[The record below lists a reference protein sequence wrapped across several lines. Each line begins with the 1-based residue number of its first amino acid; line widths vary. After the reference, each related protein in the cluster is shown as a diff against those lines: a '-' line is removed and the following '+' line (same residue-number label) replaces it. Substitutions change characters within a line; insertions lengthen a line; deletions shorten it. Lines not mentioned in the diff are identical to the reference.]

1 MKLMRKYIFL
11 LLGIIALF
19 CSCKDSSS
27 SNCSQCSGITQS
39 DEINPAAVKDVLNE
53 DTAPFHVALPCEVT
67 VYGSGNAKG
76 FYEVFSNNDLSK
88 NIMYTDYATQK
99 QIYLCS
105 QPSCAHN
112 NEICTS
118 WIPPGEYTVY
128 PVALDEGI
136 ALLYSGRN
144 DFSKIEIADA
154 NGANRKILTEFGSG
168 VEIDPGAAVND
179 KYIVVKTT
187 SYFTDDNE
195 QINIAQELL
204 AVDLSNGKRYK
215 LCTTD
220 DMVNIS
226 PFEPGYLSLFFRGVS
241 ESGFIVKTIRVNDYA
256 INENVYFD
264 ESFALPTNSQE
275 HTIYEIPF
283 DGSKAKK
290 LLTFHQNECFDEVY
304 GDSLFYLK
312 NNGENQ
318 YSLEKINTQ
327 TLEHNVIVSDF
338 RQTNI
343 QTNISEALFSDT
355 FLVARVEDFVI
366 LNTLS
371 SNIIKDNGDI
381 ELVYK
386 SYAIDINT
394 GKMHELTLSNYFS
407 ATQLPVSIIAQTD
420 TKLLVHAKIEE
431 VQKTGTQVQMTERL
445 AGLISKEDYLNSQ
458 PNYVMI
464 NALRKP
470 M

>member
-1 MKLMRKYIFL
+1 M
-11 LLGIIALF
+11 
-19 CSCKDSSS
+19 
-27 SNCSQCSGITQS
+27 
-39 DEINPAAVKDVLNE
+39 
-53 DTAPFHVALPCEVT
+53 
-67 VYGSGNAKG
+67 
-76 FYEVFSNNDLSK
+76 
-88 NIMYTDYATQK
+88 
-99 QIYLCS
+99 
-105 QPSCAHN
+105 
-112 NEICTS
+112 
-118 WIPPGEYTVY
+118 
-128 PVALDEGI
+128 
-136 ALLYSGRN
+136 
-144 DFSKIEIADA
+144 
-154 NGANRKILTEFGSG
+154 
-168 VEIDPGAAVND
+168 ND

-290 LLTFHQNECFDEVY
+290 LLTFHQNECFEEVY

>member
-1 MKLMRKYIFL
+1 M
-11 LLGIIALF
+11 
-19 CSCKDSSS
+19 
-27 SNCSQCSGITQS
+27 
-39 DEINPAAVKDVLNE
+39 
-53 DTAPFHVALPCEVT
+53 
-67 VYGSGNAKG
+67 
-76 FYEVFSNNDLSK
+76 
-88 NIMYTDYATQK
+88 
-99 QIYLCS
+99 
-105 QPSCAHN
+105 
-112 NEICTS
+112 
-118 WIPPGEYTVY
+118 
-128 PVALDEGI
+128 
-136 ALLYSGRN
+136 
-144 DFSKIEIADA
+144 
-154 NGANRKILTEFGSG
+154 
-168 VEIDPGAAVND
+168 
-179 KYIVVKTT
+179 
-187 SYFTDDNE
+187 
-195 QINIAQELL
+195 
-204 AVDLSNGKRYK
+204 
-215 LCTTD
+215 
-220 DMVNIS
+220 
-226 PFEPGYLSLFFRGVS
+226 
-241 ESGFIVKTIRVNDYA
+241 
-256 INENVYFD
+256 
-264 ESFALPTNSQE
+264 
-275 HTIYEIPF
+275 
-283 DGSKAKK
+283 
-290 LLTFHQNECFDEVY
+290 LTFHQNECFEEVY

-381 ELVYK
+381 EHVYK